1 MSKLIILA
9 ETGSDI
15 PAETAEKYGIRL
27 VPMHV
32 SFGDET
38 KDDGTFPAEEIY
50 RRVWEEEAFASIW
63 PILQSLHVLIRARRS
78 RSIPGMWEE

>member
-1 MSKLIILA
+1 MNKIIILA

-15 PAETAEKYGIRL
+15 TKEAAAEYGIRL

-32 SFGDET
+32 SFGSET

-50 RRVWEEEAFASIW
+50 GYYERTGTLPKTSGGCENS
-63 PILQSLHVLIRARRS
+63 
-78 RSIPGMWEE
+78 